1 MRHDTMGDAG
11 RFWQASKDAWLED
24 AKARAKAYEELTW
37 LAMNSSSPMVRRQA
51 QSRLEHLGV
60 RTVLNPDGPAVTDL
74 TAGETA

>member
-37 LAMNSSSPMVRRQA
+37 LSMNSASPMVRLQA
-51 QSRLEHLGV
+51 KNRLEMLGV
-60 RTVLNPDGPAVTDL
+60 RVVLDPDGPAATDL
-74 TAGETA
+74 TAGEIA